1 MKLHNDENATETRKQ
16 INKIKNTTTFNYYSR
31 TIFEQFTV
39 VVVKKKFVLTLDKG
53 RDKSRSRNSFRK
65 PAT

>member
-16 INKIKNTTTFNYYSR
+16 INKIKNTTTFNYDSR

-39 VVVKKKFVLTLDKG
+39 VVVKKKIRFNPWQRT
-53 RDKSRSRNSFRK
+53 R
-65 PAT
+65 